1 MDVERPGVEG
11 GRSLCWGDGVVLA
24 TDQRARPG
32 AHRTLRLATADQ
44 LIAAVHSFAIR
55 GASAVGLAG
64 ALGVALSAHR
74 HRTADGVDETAVRA
88 DAVRIAAAGPTT
100 AHLTRAVRRVLA
112 RLPDG
117 PDAVLAEALALLD
130 EDAAVHRAAASRACD
145 LVLSRV
151 AGRPM
156 RLLAHSGAGR
166 PAAAAVGAPLGAVI
180 ELAGRNVVREVL
192 VGEAGPLP
200 GGAGHTA
207 WELARAGV
215 AHRLCADSAAAA
227 AMAAGLVDCVV
238 VGAELIA
245 ANGDVVNETGTYA
258 LAVAAARHGIPFV
271 VVAPESS
278 AVPAPADGPALAGEE
293 RDPASEECY
302 RATVAGAPSAPPES
316 GAYRPAFDRTP
327 AELITAIVTE
337 RRTCWPQRRLPRRPR
352 GPAAPDTGPRGG
364 APAPDSARRQ
374 LARYARTLYERGWMP
389 GTAGNLSVRGR
400 GDTLVITGSGRPKG
414 ELTERDMVAVR
425 LDTGAEVGAGPVRA
439 SAETAIHRAVYRA
452 TRAGAVIHVHAPYA
466 TATATRVG
474 HPERRRTLPVERL
487 ELLKGLGL
495 ADPSRTEL
503 PVFPNWP
510 EVSAIARDVAGHLAG
525 AVDPPPGLLIA
536 DHGITAWGRDLA
548 QARDR
553 LECLEAVCQ
562 LLLLTQDPALAA
574 YHEGR

>member
-1 MDVERPGVEG
+1 MDAERPGVDG
-11 GRSLCWGDGVVLA
+11 GRSLRWGDGAVLA
-24 TDQRARPG
+24 VDRRALPG
-32 AHRTLRLATADQ
+32 AHHTLRLTTVDQ
-44 LIAAVHSFAIR
+44 LIAAVRSFAIQ
-55 GASAVGLAG
+55 GAPAIGLAG

-88 DAVRIAAAGPTT
+88 DAVRIAAAGPAT

-112 RLPDG
+112 RLPGG

-156 RLLAHSGAGR
+156 RLLTHGAAGR
-166 PAAAAVGAPLGAVI
+166 PVAATVGAPLGAVI
-180 ELAGRNVVREVL
+180 ELAGRDGVREVL

-200 GGAGHTA
+200 GGAWHTA
-207 WELARAGV
+207 GELARAGV

-227 AMAAGLVDCVV
+227 AMAAGLVDCVL

-278 AVPAPADGPALAGEE
+278 VAQALADGSALVGEE
-293 RDPASEECY
+293 REPAGV
-302 RATVAGAPSAPPES
+302 APFAGAPSAPPGS

-337 RRTCWPQRRLPRRPR
+337 RRTCWPRRRSPRRPQ
-352 GPAAPDTGPRGG
+352 GPAVPDAGPRVG
-364 APAPDSARRQ
+364 APEPDSMRHQ
-374 LARYARTLYERGWMP
+374 LAQYARTLYDRGWMP

-400 GDTLVITGSGRPKG
+400 GDTVVITGSGRPKG

-439 SAETAIHRAVYRA
+439 SAETAIHRAVYQT

-474 HPERRRTLPVERL
+474 HPGLPRTLPVERL

-510 EVSAIARDVAGHLAG
+510 EVSAIARDVAGYLAG

-536 DHGITAWGRDLA
+536 DHGITAWGRDLS

-553 LECLEAVCQ
+553 LECLEAICQ